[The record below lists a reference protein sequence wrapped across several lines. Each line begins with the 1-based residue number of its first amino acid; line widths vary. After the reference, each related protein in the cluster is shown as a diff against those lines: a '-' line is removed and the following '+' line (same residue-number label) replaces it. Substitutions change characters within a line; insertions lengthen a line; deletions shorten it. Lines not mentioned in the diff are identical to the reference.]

1 MVSNFQINIYLQII
15 KLQMKLKKST
25 LYIALYFLLILLH
38 FVVWKIW
45 VQDFIEIFSK
55 YYLFLSFIFAFVIG
69 NLFIFKKV
77 FPGYTGFVF
86 MGLLLFKLA
95 IMFLVMQKLQ
105 LSSVPYYKLHFI
117 LPYLFSLLLET
128 LFAVQLIKDEKNQ

>member
-1 MVSNFQINIYLQII
+1 
-15 KLQMKLKKST
+15 MKLKKTT
-25 LYIALYFLLILLH
+25 LYIALYFVLFLLH
-38 FVVWKIW
+38 FAVWEIW
-45 VQDFIEIFSK
+45 IKDFDEIFFK
-55 YYLFLSFIFAFVIG
+55 YYLFLTF
-69 NLFIFKKV
+69 LFIFVITNLKLFQKLY
-77 FPGYTGFVF
+77 PGMTGFVF

-117 LPYLFSLLLET
+117 FPYLFSLLLET